1 MHFPFRFPG
10 LIWLS
15 VRILVPASFPNG
27 SVRQKY
33 PLQTRFPLISIIFNM
48 KGHRKRV
55 SGALF
60 LLWDPKHREKRVSQ
74 TTFPTIDPLVISNSG
89 SESHK
94 HLIIIPIFIRSVNLS
109 VSTPGPVSVMQISHL
124 CFSCPHFEMLFWR
137 FYVVWKL
144 FFHTRKIQ
152 NRRKPWRSSACLSP
166 VLCQLRYA
174 FCNVLR
180 MFSTGFAAL
189 SATVSACFPPPLVSV
204 FFRLS
209 VSLLHSSFSASF
221 FPCPT
226 K

>member
-33 PLQTRFPLISIIFNM
+33 PLQTRFSLFPIIFNM

-60 LLWDPKHREKRVSQ
+60 LLWDPNHREKRVSQ
-74 TTFPTIDPLVISNSG
+74 ATFPTIDPLVISNSG

-109 VSTPGPVSVMQISHL
+109 VSTPGPVSVVQISHL
-124 CFSCPHFEMLFWR
+124 CFSCLWVPCHIFKCSLRFLITDIFW
-137 FYVVWKL
+137 
-144 FFHTRKIQ
+144 
-152 NRRKPWRSSACLSP
+152 
-166 VLCQLRYA
+166 
-174 FCNVLR
+174 
-180 MFSTGFAAL
+180 
-189 SATVSACFPPPLVSV
+189 CFPAHFPVTFSNA
-204 FFRLS
+204 
-209 VSLLHSSFSASF
+209 FSASF